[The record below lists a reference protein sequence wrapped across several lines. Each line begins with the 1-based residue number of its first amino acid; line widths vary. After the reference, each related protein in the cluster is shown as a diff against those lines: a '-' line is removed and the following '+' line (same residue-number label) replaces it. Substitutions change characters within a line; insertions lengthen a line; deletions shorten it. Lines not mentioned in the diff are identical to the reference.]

1 MSGYTVHHSESIFKN
16 PETFDPDRWLEADS
30 ASLDKW
36 LVPFSKG
43 PRSCLGIK

>member
-1 MSGYTVHHSESIFKN
+1 MSAYTVHHSETIFKN
-16 PETFDPDRWLEADS
+16 SKAFDPDRWMGEDS